1 MLPIGVFT
9 LRFTRRLLA
18 RAKVAITLEV
28 PESTTR
34 LGDWHANLVHV
45 GRVQLVIALSDK
57 TFLPVVLPAA
67 PISTLAARL
76 AVAVGDV
83 LRALGVAASDVEREQ
98 AAMSEIVFGKAVNR
112 QVLGV
117 MIDFAKALPFYIDG
131 TPSLLALSLKL
142 AGTPCGPLYKRT
154 SFPDKETVVRFMA
167 ANLN

>member
-1 MLPIGVFT
+1 M
-9 LRFTRRLLA
+9 
-18 RAKVAITLEV
+18 TLEG

-34 LGDWHANLVHV
+34 LGDWYANLLYI

-67 PISTLAARL
+67 PISTLPARL
-76 AVAVGDV
+76 PGGVGQL
-83 LRALGVAASDVEREQ
+83 LRALGVRAVDAEREQ
-98 AAMSEIVFGKAVNR
+98 AAMAEVVFGKAVNR

-117 MIDFAKALPFYIDG
+117 MVDFAKALPFYIDS

-154 SFPDKETVVRFMA
+154 SFPDKETLVWFGA
-167 ANLN
+167 AK

>member
-1 MLPIGVFT
+1 M
-9 LRFTRRLLA
+9 A
-18 RAKVAITLEV
+18 RAKVAITLDG

-45 GRVQLVIALSDK
+45 GRVQLVLAMSDK
-57 TFLPVVLPAA
+57 TFLPVVLPGA

-76 AVAVGDV
+76 PVAVGDV
-83 LRALGVAASDVEREQ
+83 LRALGVPAIDVEREQ
-98 AAMSEIVFGKAVNR
+98 AAMSAVVFGKAVNR

-117 MIDFAKALPFYIDG
+117 MVDFAQALPFYIDS

-154 SFPDKETVVRFMA
+154 SFPGQGDGA
-167 ANLN
+167 AVHGGEPQLTAPRGR